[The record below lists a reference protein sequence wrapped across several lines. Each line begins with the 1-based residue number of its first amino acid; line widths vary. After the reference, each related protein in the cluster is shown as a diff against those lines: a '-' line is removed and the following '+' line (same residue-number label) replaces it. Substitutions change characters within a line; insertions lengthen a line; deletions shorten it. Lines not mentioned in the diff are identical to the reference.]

1 MWKVILSFHSFY
13 LFKVVVNALLGA
25 IPSILNVLLVCVV
38 FWLLFNIV
46 GVKLLGQKFWKCV
59 LKTGDN
65 REVQN
70 ITDCRN
76 YGGKWTN
83 SYVNFD
89 HVGMGY
95 LALLQVVSS
104 VKICSSSI
112 SSRKEQ
118 PNHRTPPHFC
128 LFCWKWQYFLA

>member
-1 MWKVILSFHSFY
+1 M
-13 LFKVVVNALLGA
+13 GA

-46 GVKLLGQKFWKCV
+46 GVKLLGQKFWKCKLEAGENNKV
-59 LKTGDN
+59 ENKS
-65 REVQN
+65 E
-70 ITDCRN
+70 CAK
-76 YGGKWTN
+76 YSGKWTN
-83 SYVNFD
+83 GDVNFD

-104 VKICSSSI
+104 VKIYSASI

-118 PNHRTPPHFC
+118 LSHRIP
-128 LFCWKWQYFLA
+128 LQLVFLAESDDIF

>member
-1 MWKVILSFHSFY
+1 M
-13 LFKVVVNALLGA
+13 NALLGA

-46 GVKLLGQKFWKCV
+46 GVKLLGKKFWKCV
-59 LKTGDN
+59 LEAGDN
-65 REVQN
+65 RKVRN
-70 ITDCRN
+70 KTDCSN

-83 SYVNFD
+83 SDVNFD

-104 VKICSSSI
+104 VKIYSASL

-118 PNHRTPPHFC
+118 PSHRTPLHLFFLLKVMIFSSLNKYFSC
-128 LFCWKWQYFLA
+128 L